1 MHHRTSRHAHRG
13 YREAMVS
20 GLGWGNGWNHAE
32 HSALHNEIA
41 ALIESGAIDPELGRC
56 KAALERLQEH
66 GERYSHQ
73 GYDVRSS
80 ARSVILLNR
89 DWERLDHREARDE
102 IIALIEGGA
111 NDPELRERKVSLE
124 ERTNVGQGKSVAGRV
139 DTGGRR
145 FFQAEDGIRDA
156 Q

>member
-73 GYDVRSS
+73 GYDVR
-80 ARSVILLNR
+80 RS
-89 DWERLDHREARDE
+89 EEHTS
-102 IIALIEGGA
+102 
-111 NDPELRERKVSLE
+111 ELQSLMRISYAVFCLKKKTTRKNTTSQVYISY
-124 ERTNVGQGKSVAGRV
+124 TVKTTTHNITQ
-139 DTGGRR
+139 
-145 FFQAEDGIRDA
+145 
-156 Q
+156 